1 MKFITHKRNH
11 APWTLLRCPYCLS
24 KLKPDRKTPP
34 RSSSGVLVCD
44 CDVYPFIQDIMYLK
58 KDHQQT
64 NQRCVQLLRE
74 GNIRRALRLLLDGR
88 RLTKLAY
95 SLAGNVPLH
104 MLLAVARATAPGS
117 SSWWIYLSNRTRRVS
132 FLLSLATLGSIQAG
146 DTIVDIGCGLGYFL
160 AKTDEWTRTGL
171 RVGVD
176 ASFSLLYLARA
187 YSVSPMTVLVC
198 ADVEQ
203 GLPLQPNVADTI
215 FFNDSFMYMHNKRR
229 VLIESHRV
237 LRSRG
242 QLFLTHVHNE
252 GNENLGQ
259 GYGIIPNDLNALG
272 NPLYRVGAI
281 SDKQMFQSIVRSA
294 AITYGGVSK
303 KLHSRMYRSLSYR
316 LMKDRA
322 PLAPI
327 VPPQNLVKY
336 IAHTK
341 IDYTEDVE
349 LSLP

>member
-1 MKFITHKRNH
+1 
-11 APWTLLRCPYCLS
+11 
-24 KLKPDRKTPP
+24 
-34 RSSSGVLVCD
+34 
-44 CDVYPFIQDIMYLK
+44 MYLK

-64 NQRCVQLLRE
+64 NQRCVQFLRE

-95 SLAGNVPLH
+95 SLTGAIPLS

-117 SSWWIYLSNRTRRVS
+117 SSWWRYLSNRTRRVT
-132 FLLSLATLGSIQAG
+132 FLLSLATLGSVQAG
-146 DTIVDIGCGLGYFL
+146 DTIVDVGCGLGHFL
-160 AKTDEWTRTGL
+160 AKTDEWTRAGL

-176 ASFSLLYLARA
+176 SSFSLLYMARA
-187 YSVSPMTVLVC
+187 YSVSPKTVLVC

-203 GLPLQPNVADTI
+203 GLPLQPRIADTI

-229 VLIESHRV
+229 VLSDSHRV
-237 LRSRG
+237 LRSHG
-242 QLFLTHVHNE
+242 QLFLNHVHNE

-272 NPLYRVGAI
+272 NPLYRVGTI
-281 SDKQMFQSIVRSA
+281 SDKQMFQAIVRA
-294 AITYGGVSK
+294 ATITYSAVGK
-303 KLHSRMYRSLSYR
+303 EHRLLTHRSLSYR
-316 LMKDRA
+316 LMKDRT

-327 VPPQNLVKY
+327 VPPQELLIY
-336 IAHTK
+336 MTRTK
-341 IDYTEDVE
+341 TDFSEDTE